1 MSLSARRLRRAAS
14 PIHPAVWRSPVGE
27 VEAGF
32 SVGVMKSS
40 VHAFRLRRGLS
51 KPMSKASDKNI
62 RPTWMRGQ
70 LGKIHIERIDVLCA
84 DVTHEDARIIRRLP
98 APRPPEAKVA
108 AQTA

>member
-1 MSLSARRLRRAAS
+1 MLFKINELLEFHGPLSASLFVFGMSNMQFCKAQVR
-14 PIHPAVWRSPVGE
+14 
-27 VEAGF
+27 
-32 SVGVMKSS
+32 GVKAKPSI
-40 VHAFRLRRGLS
+40 RLRRGLS
-51 KPMSKASDKNI
+51 KPMLKASDKNI